1 MQIIK
6 AKRPLQLVK
15 RADSAPK
22 DSATASRG
30 KPAAGN
36 GGYYERIEHYARQ
49 IRQTDN
55 VTEIINILN
64 VALLE
69 TRALHSRDEVRTAR
83 EQVQRAEQKIE
94 SLKGELEQLK
104 ELVHADPLTGALNR
118 SGLDEAYAREAARA
132 DRRDTPLCVA
142 LLDLDDFKRFNDTSG
157 HVAGDS
163 VLRHLVNVARETL
176 RPNDIIARFGG
187 EEFVVLMPDTGMDSA
202 MLVIDRLQRGLAASC
217 LLHAGQP
224 LPITFSAG
232 VTPRT
237 PYERQ
242 STVISRADEA
252 LYEAK
257 HAGKNRV
264 LAAPW

>member
-15 RADSAPK
+15 RTVSAPK
-22 DSATASRG
+22 DSAAVVPG
-30 KPAAGN
+30 KLATGN
-36 GGYYERIEHYARQ
+36 GGYYERIERYAQQ

-55 VTEIINILN
+55 VTEIINILDT
-64 VALLE
+64 ALLE
-69 TRALHSRDEVRTAR
+69 TRALHTRDEVRAAR
-83 EQVQRAEQKIE
+83 DQVQRAEQKIE
-94 SLKGELEQLK
+94 LLKDELEQLK

-132 DRRDTPLCVA
+132 DRRNVPLCLA
-142 LLDLDDFKRFNDTSG
+142 LLDLDDFKQFNDTCG
-157 HVAGDS
+157 HVAGDNA
-163 VLRHLVNVARETL
+163 LRHVVNVAKETL
-176 RPNDIIARFGG
+176 RPSDIIARFGG

-202 MLVIDRLQRGLAASC
+202 MLVIYRLQRGLAASG
-217 LLHAGQP
+217 LLHAGRP

-242 STVISRADEA
+242 NTVISRADEA

>member
-15 RADSAPK
+15 RAPFAPK
-22 DSATASRG
+22 DSAAASHGNRV
-30 KPAAGN
+30 AGD
-36 GGYYERIEHYARQ
+36 GGYYARIERYAQQ
-49 IRQTDN
+49 IRQTHD

-64 VALLE
+64 RALLE
-69 TRALHSRDEVRTAR
+69 TQALHSGDEMRTAR
-83 EQVQRAEQKIE
+83 EQVQRAEQQIK
-94 SLKGELEQLK
+94 SLKDELEQLK
-104 ELVHADPLTGALNR
+104 ELVHADHLTGALNR

-132 DRRDTPLCVA
+132 DRRDIPLCMA
-142 LLDLDDFKRFNDTSG
+142 LLDLDDFKQFNDTSG
-157 HVAGDS
+157 HVVGDNA
-163 VLRHLVNVARETL
+163 LRHLVNVAKETL

-187 EEFVVLMPDTGMDSA
+187 EEFVILMPDTVMDSA
-202 MLVIDRLQRGLAASC
+202 MLVIYRLQRDLAASC
-217 LLHAGQP
+217 CLHAGLP

-242 STVISRADEA
+242 STVIGRADEA

-257 HAGKNRV
+257 RAGKNRV

>member
-6 AKRPLQLVK
+6 ARRSLRLVK
-15 RADSAPK
+15 PAVSAPK
-22 DSATASRG
+22 DSA
-30 KPAAGN
+30 AAGHDRFAARN
-36 GGYYERIEHYARQ
+36 GGYYERIERYAQR
-49 IRQTDN
+49 IRQTNN
-55 VTEIINILN
+55 VTEIINILDA
-64 VALLE
+64 ALLE
-69 TRALHSRDEVRTAR
+69 TRALHSRDEELAAR

-94 SLKGELEQLK
+94 SLKNELEQLK

-118 SGLDEAYAREAARA
+118 RGLDEAFAREAARA
-132 DRRDTPLCVA
+132 DRRDIPLCVA

-157 HVAGDS
+157 HVAGDNA
-163 VLRHLVNVARETL
+163 LRHLVNVAKETL
-176 RPNDIIARFGG
+176 RPSDIIARFGG
-187 EEFVVLMPDTGMDSA
+187 EEFVILMPDTGMDSA
-202 MLVIDRLQRGLAASC
+202 MLVIDRLQRGLAANC

-237 PYERQ
+237 LYERQ
-242 STVISRADEA
+242 STVITRADEA

>member
-6 AKRPLQLVK
+6 ARRPLQLVK
-15 RADSAPK
+15 RAVSAPK
-22 DSATASRG
+22 DSVAANHG
-30 KPAAGN
+30 KLAAGN
-36 GGYYERIEHYARQ
+36 GGYYERIERYAQQ
-49 IRQTDN
+49 IRQTHN
-55 VTEIINILN
+55 VTEIISILDA
-64 VALLE
+64 ALLE
-69 TRALHSRDEVRTAR
+69 TRALHSRDEVRAAR
-83 EQVQRAEQKIE
+83 EQVQQAEQKIE
-94 SLKGELEQLK
+94 SLKHELEQLK

-118 SGLDEAYAREAARA
+118 GGLDEAFARESARA

-157 HVAGDS
+157 HVAGDNA
-163 VLRHLVNVARETL
+163 LRHLVNVAREML
-176 RPNDIIARFGG
+176 RPNDTIARFGG
-187 EEFVVLMPDTGMDSA
+187 EEFVILMPDTGMESA
-202 MLVIDRLQRGLAASC
+202 MLVVYRLQRSLAASC
-217 LLHAGQP
+217 FLHAGQP

-257 HAGKNRV
+257 RAGKNRV